1 MRTAIL
7 LAVALATE
15 KHSAVAYD
23 SPENIVLLDAVGEE
37 IALVDAAAEELVGPL
52 TSGKAGKSSISK
64 AEKEEYTS
72 DSAEPDEVEAKAF
85 KGTKSSKGGDSS
97 MSMAKAFK
105 DGKSAKAGY
114 GRYFYKL
121 LFCCEH
127 ICSLHSLNSKC
138 FLLLLLFRIIWSF
151 QQGIKANKW
160 HVDGRCGGF
169 DWYDYHLFCHPLSA

>member
-1 MRTAIL
+1 MFKVIRYLPPLKSGKLIWKTEAQRPTANSPHRTTVPTTTSKIPLGMMRTTIL

-114 GRYFYKL
+114 GRYFYKITVL
-121 LFCCEH
+121 L
-127 ICSLHSLNSKC
+127 
-138 FLLLLLFRIIWSF
+138 
-151 QQGIKANKW
+151 
-160 HVDGRCGGF
+160 
-169 DWYDYHLFCHPLSA
+169 